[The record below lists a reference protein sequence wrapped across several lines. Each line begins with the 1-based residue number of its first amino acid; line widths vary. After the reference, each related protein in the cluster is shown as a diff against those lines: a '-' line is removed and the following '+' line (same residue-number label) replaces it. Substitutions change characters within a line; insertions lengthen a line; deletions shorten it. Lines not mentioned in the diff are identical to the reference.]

1 LATSSTPVRPVT
13 PFTRVVLIL
22 AAVLAVIA
30 GIQLYILTDYTE
42 HFFAWTI
49 AQPLSA
55 TFLGT
60 GYWTGAA
67 LLLFAAREK
76 AWANIRVALAAVGAF
91 VPFMLVTTLLHLDRF
106 HFGSEDVG
114 GQVAAWAWLIV
125 YIVVPFAVLAIFVVQ
140 LRLPGGDPP
149 ARDGIPHGMRL
160 LIGTN
165 AVISLIVG
173 LALFL
178 VPQAIFAFWPWQ
190 LTLLTA
196 RAIASGFFAVVSA
209 SAQFVLENSWNRG
222 RVGTVSYLL
231 IGGLQL
237 LALLRYPSTVD
248 WSRPGSWVYVIFMG
262 TVLCGG
268 VYSSLTAW
276 GVVARRRAQGAA

>member
-1 LATSSTPVRPVT
+1 
-13 PFTRVVLIL
+13 VLIL
-22 AAVLAVIA
+22 AAVLAIIA
-30 GIQLYILTDYTE
+30 GIQLYILTDYTD

-60 GYWTGAA
+60 GYWTGAS

-91 VPFMLVTTLLHLDRF
+91 VPLMLITTLLHLDRF

-114 GQVAAWAWLIV
+114 GQAAAWAWLIV
-125 YIVVPFAVLAIFVVQ
+125 YIVVPFAVLAIFLVQ
-140 LRLPGGDPP
+140 LRTPGRDPP
-149 ARDGIPHGMRL
+149 AQDGIPRGMRL
-160 LIGTN
+160 LIAIN
-165 AVISLIVG
+165 AVISLIVE

-178 VPQAIFAFWPWQ
+178 APQVMFAFWPWQ
-190 LTLLTA
+190 LTVLTA
-196 RAIASGFFAVVSA
+196 PAIGSGFFAIVSA
-209 SAQFVLENSWNRG
+209 SAQFIRENSWNRG

-248 WSRPGSWVYVIFMG
+248 WSRPGSWVYVIFML

-268 VYSSLTAW
+268 MYSSLTAW
-276 GVVARRRAQGAA
+276 GVVARGRARGAA